1 MNEEQEK
8 EILNEAKIQTARHK
22 KKIQI
27 ISLVAIIAVIAMA
40 TVACIPLIKALHS
53 KAGIAALERKLDNYS
68 GIVGVLIFTFIQAL
82 QVVIAVIPPIQVVGG
97 VLFGWFWG
105 GLLSFLGTLLGT
117 MAIFVLV
124 KKFGRPIV
132 EAFVDE
138 KQLKKFKFLQNDT
151 GNTKGRYLIYR
162 PPDSHKQEGFFLLCH
177 ALQTSSYNALHDF
190 GKQCKKRQLHSCT
203 CGAWS
208 SSSSRYRWL
217 FVQRCYSE

>member
-82 QVVIAVIPPIQVVGG
+82 QVVITV
-97 VLFGWFWG
+97 
-105 GLLSFLGTLLGT
+105 SF
-117 MAIFVLV
+117 FS
-124 KKFGRPIV
+124 FCRN
-132 EAFVDE
+132 
-138 KQLKKFKFLQNDT
+138 LQNVFSGT
-151 GNTKGRYLIYR
+151 PSSFAVSLILVQFAGFTKE
-162 PPDSHKQEGFFLLCH
+162 SK
-177 ALQTSSYNALHDF
+177 
-190 GKQCKKRQLHSCT
+190 
-203 CGAWS
+203 
-208 SSSSRYRWL
+208 
-217 FVQRCYSE
+217 

>member
-82 QVVIAVIPPIQVVGG
+82 QVVIAVIPPVQVVGG
-97 VLFGWFWG
+97 IHFHQW
-105 GLLSFLGTLLGT
+105 TECC
-117 MAIFVLV
+117 
-124 KKFGRPIV
+124 P
-132 EAFVDE
+132 DE
-138 KQLKKFKFLQNDT
+138 SQNAAEQVFQTFRLQL
-151 GNTKGRYLIYR
+151 
-162 PPDSHKQEGFFLLCH
+162 
-177 ALQTSSYNALHDF
+177 
-190 GKQCKKRQLHSCT
+190 
-203 CGAWS
+203 
-208 SSSSRYRWL
+208 
-217 FVQRCYSE
+217 